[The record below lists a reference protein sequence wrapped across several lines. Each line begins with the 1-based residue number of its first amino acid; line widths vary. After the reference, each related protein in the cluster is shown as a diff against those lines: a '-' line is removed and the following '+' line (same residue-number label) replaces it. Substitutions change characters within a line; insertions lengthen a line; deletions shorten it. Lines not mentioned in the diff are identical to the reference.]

1 MPVKLRQQTLKDNF
15 MSIELIDDF
24 MSDDDVDMDV
34 VQYEC
39 WYWSVIDSMADL
51 IINSGRDKVMS
62 HVAEAVLTKIGNGY
76 VLPVDDPLL

>member
-1 MPVKLRQQTLKDNF
+1 
-15 MSIELIDDF
+15 MSIERMFDEDDL
-24 MSDDDVDMDV
+24 DV

-62 HVAEAVLTKIGNGY
+62 HVAEAVLTKISSGY
-76 VLPVDDPLL
+76 VSPVDVSLEDPLP

>member
-1 MPVKLRQQTLKDNF
+1 
-15 MSIELIDDF
+15 MSIERMFDEDDL
-24 MSDDDVDMDV
+24 DV

-62 HVAEAVLTKIGNGY
+62 HVAEAVLTKISSGY
-76 VLPVDDPLL
+76 VSPVSDDPLL

>member
-1 MPVKLRQQTLKDNF
+1 
-15 MSIELIDDF
+15 MSIEV
-24 MSDDDVDMDV
+24 MDDDIDMDV

-62 HVAEAVLTKIGNGY
+62 HVAEAVLNKIGSGY
-76 VLPVDDPLL
+76 VSPISDDPLS